1 MTAAAFPPVLLLG
14 PFGATELLIILGIVI
29 LIFGASKLPQLG
41 AGLGEGIRNFRKS
54 MKSIGGSS
62 AADSGEAG
70 EAGEVA
76 KDAAGSS
83 RSEN

>member
-62 AADSGEAG
+62 SADSGEAG
-70 EAGEVA
+70 EAA